1 MTDLDPVTVA
11 RDALLLL
18 SSGRAAMAMRV
29 LEGLPELIE
38 AERRTVYGKGRW
50 DAEVAMVAQLQP
62 KTPSPSPTGPRR
74 HKWLQSVLADPE
86 GRAKARAVARLS
98 DQLLD
103 RVAAGRLTL
112 APAMWR
118 RLRRAL
124 GADDALK

>member
-1 MTDLDPVTVA
+1 MTYPDPVAVA

-38 AERRTVYGKGRW
+38 AERRTVYSKGRW
-50 DAEVAMVAQLQP
+50 DAKAAMVAQLQP
-62 KTPSPSPTGPRR
+62 KTPPPSSIGSHRR
-74 HKWLQSVLADPE
+74 KWLQSVLADPE
-86 GRAKARAVARLS
+86 GRAKARAAARLS

-118 RLRRAL
+118 KLRRAL